1 MIEYYFFFNDN
12 NEFMCEI
19 TEGEEQTELTEQ
31 EAIDELIAINETNF
45 DHVRAS
51 NRLIRL
57 NSEDTSVIISDLQ
70 DFYSY
75 GYSEYIP
82 DIMERVNKAIAK
94 HQKDKHRNEVVR
106 NLKVTCGKVACGTL
120 IVTLLGTAA
129 GALHKQ
135 HTNSNNFTNN
145 IATEDFINEI
155 PINLETVSDNFD
167 EEYDQMIDELE
178 TVVDEYT
185 ESQNTIIEEK
195 PIDTAYLRYD
205 DLTNTNTYIGAYE
218 DYYSIVEKYANKW
231 GISPN
236 IIMAMLTQESAGKKV
251 NLMQIQFDSWHD
263 QVLTEYD
270 FVNGRYQSIVLTDTP
285 EKYAGQNITVITR
298 EDLNNKVTNISVAC
312 VILRY
317 CLEQMDF
324 NVLAAIQA
332 YNLGCPN
339 MDKVMAETSRNVGI
353 SVDDLLSDQTNT
365 EFTNY
370 THIVDCGDP
379 NYVTNVFRYL
389 TDGEITIQ
397 TLNEDGS
404 VSSLVIGVAQKQL

>member
-51 NRLIRL
+51 NRLIRS

-155 PINLETVSDNFD
+155 PINLEAVSDDFD

-339 MDKVMAETSRNVGI
+339 MDKVMNETSRNVGV

>member
-155 PINLETVSDNFD
+155 PINLEAVSDDFD

-339 MDKVMAETSRNVGI
+339 MDKVMNETSRNVGV

-379 NYVTNVFRYL
+379 NYVANVFRYL

-397 TLNEDGS
+397 ILNEDGS
-404 VSSLVIGVAQKQL
+404 VSSLIIGVAQKQL

>member
-145 IATEDFINEI
+145 IATEDFINKI
-155 PINLETVSDNFD
+155 PINLEAVSDDFD

-339 MDKVMAETSRNVGI
+339 MDKVMNETSRNVGV

-397 TLNEDGS
+397 ILNEDGS
-404 VSSLVIGVAQKQL
+404 VSSLIIGVAQKQL

>member
-51 NRLIRL
+51 NGLIRL

-145 IATEDFINEI
+145 IATEDFINKI
-155 PINLETVSDNFD
+155 PINLEAVSDDFD

-339 MDKVMAETSRNVGI
+339 MDKVMNETSRNVGV

-397 TLNEDGS
+397 ILNEDGS
-404 VSSLVIGVAQKQL
+404 VSSLIIGVAQKQL

>member
-106 NLKVTCGKVACGTL
+106 NLKVTCGKIACGTL

-155 PINLETVSDNFD
+155 PINLETVSDEFD

-285 EKYAGQNITVITR
+285 EKYSGQNITVITR

-339 MDKVMAETSRNVGI
+339 MDKVMNETSRNVGV
-353 SVDDLLSDQTNT
+353 SVDDLLSDQTST

-370 THIVDCGDP
+370 TFIVDCGDP

-397 TLNEDGS
+397 ILNEDGS
-404 VSSLVIGVAQKQL
+404 VGSLVIGVAQKQL

>member
-19 TEGEEQTELTEQ
+19 TESEEQTELTEQ

-155 PINLETVSDNFD
+155 PINLEAVSDDFD

-339 MDKVMAETSRNVGI
+339 MDKVMNETSRNVGV

-397 TLNEDGS
+397 ILNEDGS

>member
-31 EAIDELIAINETNF
+31 ETIDELIAINETNF

-155 PINLETVSDNFD
+155 PINLEAVSDDFD

-298 EDLNNKVTNISVAC
+298 EDLNNKVTNISVSC

-339 MDKVMAETSRNVGI
+339 MDKVMNETSRNVGV

-397 TLNEDGS
+397 ILNEDGS

>member
-51 NRLIRL
+51 NRLIKL

-94 HQKDKHRNEVVR
+94 HQKDKHRNEVIR
-106 NLKVTCGKVACGTL
+106 NLKVTCGKIACGTL

-339 MDKVMAETSRNVGI
+339 MDKVMNETSRNVGI

-397 TLNEDGS
+397 ILNEDGS

>member
-51 NRLIRL
+51 NRLIKL

-155 PINLETVSDNFD
+155 PINLETVSDEFD

-285 EKYAGQNITVITR
+285 EKYSGQNITVITR

-339 MDKVMAETSRNVGI
+339 MDKVMNETSRNVGV
-353 SVDDLLSDQTNT
+353 SVDDLLSDQTST

-370 THIVDCGDP
+370 TFIVDCGDP

-397 TLNEDGS
+397 ILNEDGS
-404 VSSLVIGVAQKQL
+404 VGSLVIGVAQKQL

>member
-155 PINLETVSDNFD
+155 PINLEAVSDDFD

-339 MDKVMAETSRNVGI
+339 MDKVMNETSRNVGV

-397 TLNEDGS
+397 ILNEDGS
-404 VSSLVIGVAQKQL
+404 VSSLIIGVAQKQL

>member
-19 TEGEEQTELTEQ
+19 TEGEEQTELTKQ

-106 NLKVTCGKVACGTL
+106 NLKVTCGKIACGTL

-155 PINLETVSDNFD
+155 PINLEAVSDDFD

-218 DYYSIVEKYANKW
+218 GYYSIVEKYANKW

-285 EKYAGQNITVITR
+285 EKYSGQNITVITR

-339 MDKVMAETSRNVGI
+339 MDKVMNETSRNVGV
-353 SVDDLLSDQTNT
+353 SVDDLLSDQTST

-370 THIVDCGDP
+370 TFIVDCGDP

-397 TLNEDGS
+397 ILNEDGS
-404 VSSLVIGVAQKQL
+404 VGSLVIGVAQKQL

>member
-135 HTNSNNFTNN
+135 HTNSNNLTNN

-155 PINLETVSDNFD
+155 PINLEAVSDDFD

-339 MDKVMAETSRNVGI
+339 MDKVMNETSRNVGV

-397 TLNEDGS
+397 ILNEDGS

>member
-339 MDKVMAETSRNVGI
+339 MDKVMNETSRNVGV

>member
-155 PINLETVSDNFD
+155 PINLEAVSDDFD